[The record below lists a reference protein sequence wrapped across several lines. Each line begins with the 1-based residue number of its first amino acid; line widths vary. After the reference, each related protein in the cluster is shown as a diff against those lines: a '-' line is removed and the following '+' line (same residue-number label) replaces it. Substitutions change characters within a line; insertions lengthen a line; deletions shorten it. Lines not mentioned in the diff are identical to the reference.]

1 MPELPEVEQVRKTLI
16 PHIVGKTIKQVEV
29 GLPRMIQYPTATEFI
44 KKVAGKKIISID
56 RRGKYLRINLAGDMY
71 ILAHLRMTGALLAV
85 SKKDPEPPYAH
96 VKFEL
101 TGEENLWFTDIRTFG
116 TLYLIDHDDKVIEGY
131 ATLGPE
137 PMEKALTGE
146 YLAQAC
152 KKKTGAIKAVILDQK
167 IIAGLGNIYADE
179 ALFGAGILPTRPANS
194 LTREEYAKLV
204 KSINTVIAQGIKN
217 HGTTFRN
224 YQDADGKQGTNVLY
238 LNVYGRKGEKCKKC
252 GTILEHCKVVGRG
265 SVYCPHCQ
273 K

>member
-1 MPELPEVEQVRKTLI
+1 MPELPEVDQVRKTLI
-16 PHIVGKTIKQVEV
+16 PHVVGKKIKQVEV
-29 GLPRMIQYPTATEFI
+29 RLARMVQYPGAEEFVR
-44 KKVAGKKIISID
+44 KAAGKKIISLD
-56 RRGKYLRINLAGDMY
+56 RRGKYLRLNLEGDMY

-85 SKKDPEPPYAH
+85 NKKQPEPPYAH
-96 VKFEL
+96 IKFEL
-101 TGEENLWFTDIRTFG
+101 TGDEDLWFTDIRTFG

-137 PMEKALTGE
+137 PLEKALTRE
-146 YLAQAC
+146 YLANAC
-152 KKKTGAIKAVILDQK
+152 KKKKGAIKAVILDQK

-179 ALFGAGILPTRPANS
+179 ALFGAGILPTRQANT
-194 LTREEYAKLV
+194 LTAAEYAKLV

-217 HGTTFRN
+217 HGTNFRH

-238 LNVYGRKGEKCKKC
+238 LNVYGRKGQPCKKC

>member
-1 MPELPEVEQVRKTLI
+1 MPELPEVDQVRKRLI

-29 GLPRMIQYPTATEFI
+29 RLPRMIQYPDAAVFAQ
-44 KKVAGKKIISID
+44 KAAGKEITGIA
-56 RRGKYLRINLAGDMY
+56 RRGKYLRINLSKDMY

-85 SKKDPEPPYAH
+85 NKKQPEPPYAH
-96 VKFEL
+96 IKFEL

-137 PMEKALTGE
+137 PLSDTLTGE
-146 YLAQAC
+146 YLADAC

-179 ALFGAGILPTRPANS
+179 ALFGAGILPTRQANA
-194 LTREEYAKLV
+194 LTKDEYAKLV
-204 KSINTVIAQGIKN
+204 KAINTVIAQGIKN

-238 LNVYGRKGEKCKKC
+238 LNVYGRKGQPCKKC
-252 GTILEHCKVVGRG
+252 GAILEHCKVVGRG